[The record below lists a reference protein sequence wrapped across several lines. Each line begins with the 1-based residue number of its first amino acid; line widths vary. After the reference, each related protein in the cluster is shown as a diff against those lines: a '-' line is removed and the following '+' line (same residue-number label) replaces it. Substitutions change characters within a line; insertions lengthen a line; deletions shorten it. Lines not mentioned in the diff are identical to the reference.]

1 MRYLILLLVSLVI
14 ISGCFP
20 TNTNAP
26 DKNVISEVNSQSGRL
41 TNRGVTL
48 KFIEGSPSQDRIR
61 SEFPFSVRVLL
72 ENWASQPTSGDIYL
86 SDKLSG
92 SLSAIQGRVQQRF
105 DLEGLDKGIRSTP
118 KGKEI
123 DLGSYTY
130 PPSPSLTGTTIRAEL
145 EYDYN
150 VKFFTDICV
159 KSRDAKVNEQECT
172 SRRSFSNSDLGFD
185 AQHAPVTVTNIKQ
198 ELDSVG
204 DATAEIFLT
213 LTFEDFGGSDGWINN
228 EENSLDING
237 RIILKGKGPF
247 TCSPNLLKF
256 RESRKKLEVDC
267 FKQVSLDGSN
277 FFSNPLEISLSYPY
291 KSIVT
296 TKEIPIKHR
305 KEISTQILN

>member
-1 MRYLILLLVSLVI
+1 MRYLILLLISLVI

-20 TNTNAP
+20 TSNQN
-26 DKNVISEVNSQSGRL
+26 DKNVVSEVNSQSGRL

-48 KFIEGSPSQDRIR
+48 KFIDGSPSQDRIR

-72 ENWASQPTSGDIYL
+72 ENWASKPTSGDIYL
-86 SDKLSG
+86 SDKFTG
-92 SLSAIQGRVQQRF
+92 SLSAIQGKVQQRF
-105 DLEGLDKGIRSTP
+105 DLEGLDKGIRPTP

-145 EYDYN
+145 EYEYN
-150 VKFFTDICV
+150 VEFFTDICV
-159 KSRDAKVNEQECT
+159 KSRNAKVNEQECT
-172 SRRSFSNSDLGFD
+172 SRRSFSSNDLGFD

-198 ELDSVG
+198 ELDSL
-204 DATAEIFLT
+204 DESTAEIFLT

-228 EENSLDING
+228 EENSLDIDG

-247 TCSPNLLKF
+247 SCSPNILRF
-256 RESRKKLEVDC
+256 RESRKKVEVDC
-267 FKQVSLDGSN
+267 FKQVSLDGQN